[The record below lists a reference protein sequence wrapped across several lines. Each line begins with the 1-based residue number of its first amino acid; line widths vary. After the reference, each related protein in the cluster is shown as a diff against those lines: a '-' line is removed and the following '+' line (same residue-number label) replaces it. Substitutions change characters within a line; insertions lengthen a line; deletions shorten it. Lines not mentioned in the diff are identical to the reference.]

1 MAVPKKKRSKEQVKS
16 RRKIRH
22 FKLLNTKNIK
32 VTKPTN
38 FIQSDAKQE
47 PVEPTIEKI
56 CAVCSQTYTLSICY
70 LCFFKDILTQDRIRI
85 EQYMDKMYPIKKNK
99 KK

>member
-1 MAVPKKKRSKEQVKS
+1 MAVPKKKRSKEEVKS

-22 FKLLNTKNIK
+22 FKLLEENKVK
-32 VTKPTN
+32 VTKPVN
-38 FIQSDAKQE
+38 FIQSDSKQE
-47 PVEPTIEKI
+47 PAEPTTEKI

-70 LCFFKDILTQDRIRI
+70 LCFFKNILTQDRIRI
-85 EQYMDKMYPIKKNK
+85 EQYYDRMYPIKKK